1 MRNLAAEETYA
12 LEDNG
17 ESSDS
22 GAIAVEATVQELADL
37 GAGTECGTIGN
48 TCFKALAA
56 KGYGHRKCRGWF
68 LATPKQTELEMF
80 RKFDW
85 RTFRGCGWT
94 QKKWDQRL
102 LQLEDEAAK
111 AKGVEWPEVIGMFH
125 IKIQTDKTADKIAK
139 IAGEAGGSLRFDGD
153 SDWEGYKVFEIE

>member
-48 TCFKALAA
+48 TCFKALAE
-56 KGYGHRKCRGWF
+56 KGYGHRKVRGWY
-68 LATPKQTELEMF
+68 LAARKQTALDMF

-85 RTFRGCGWT
+85 RTGCKGWT
-94 QKKWDQRL
+94 QKKWDQML

-111 AKGVEWPEVIGMFH
+111 AKGAEWPEVMGMFH

-139 IAGEAGGSLRFDGD
+139 IAEEAGGSLRFDGD